1 MAAHG
6 YTNEELDAVR
16 QVWSEYASQ
25 FSLGM
30 PIGSGMDVPPL
41 IIELKEGA
49 LPKHAKRAKYNEA
62 AKAFLHEQTRK
73 LVESGMWYLNPRARC
88 SWRALVQA
96 KPHGGSRLC
105 VDLRRLN
112 SMTVPMSWVP
122 LDFDSIGIRLSGSRV
137 FITLDASS
145 GYFQLPVHEQS
156 QELFSVSTHEG
167 IYTSAR
173 TLQGSVNGSMHWQST
188 MKIVYP
194 EQAGFEINMDDI
206 LIHDV
211 DVMDAIATLRRVLQ
225 GAKERNLFFSL
236 SKWKLPHRAKS
247 FAARYTRRQELPTV
261 QIGSQH

>member
-1 MAAHG
+1 MKKG
-6 YTNEELDAVR
+6 QDNEE
-16 QVWSEYASQ
+16 
-25 FSLGM
+25 
-30 PIGSGMDVPPL
+30 
-41 IIELKEGA
+41 
-49 LPKHAKRAKYNEA
+49 
-62 AKAFLHEQTRK
+62 AKAFLHFETKTRK

-88 SWRALVQA
+88 SSRALVQA
-96 KPHGGSRLC
+96 KPHGGSGLC

-156 QELFSVSTHEG
+156 QLLFSVSTHEG
-167 IYTSAR
+167 IYTCAH

-211 DVMDAIATLRRVLQ
+211 DVNGCNCNVTAGITRSKGKKPVLL
-225 GAKERNLFFSL
+225 AF
-236 SKWKLPHRAKS
+236 
-247 FAARYTRRQELPTV
+247 
-261 QIGSQH
+261 